1 MSYELRGRSGTG
13 TPNTPKLVAISDLH
27 VRYAENRALVE
38 ELRPES
44 SADWLLVAG
53 DVADLVSD
61 FRWALGVL
69 RSRFARVVWAPG
81 NHDLWTLPADPV
93 QLRGEE
99 KYLQL
104 VEICR
109 QLGVDTP
116 EDPFPVWSSAA
127 EPVVVAPLF
136 VLYDYTF
143 RPEGT
148 ASKAEALEVA
158 KSAHVVGNDEKYLH
172 PDPYPSLDAWCAA
185 RLKVTAARLD
195 AVPSSRRT
203 VLVNHFPLTREP
215 TRILR
220 YPEFALWC
228 GTEATADWHLR
239 YRAEAVVYGHLH
251 IPRTISEDGVP
262 FEEVSLGYPREW
274 QPRSRVPGL
283 PVQILPTD

>member
-13 TPNTPKLVAISDLH
+13 TPKLVAISDLH

-44 SADWLLVAG
+44 SADWLIVAG

-61 FRWALGVL
+61 FTWTMGVL
-69 RSRFARVVWAPG
+69 RSRFARVIWAPG
-81 NHDLWTLPADPV
+81 NHDLWTLPVDPV
-93 QLRGEE
+93 QSRGEE
-99 KYLQL
+99 KYLHL
-104 VEICR
+104 VELCR

-116 EDPFPVWSSAA
+116 EDPYPVWTMGSGSFAI
-127 EPVVVAPLF
+127 APLF

-148 ASKAEALEVA
+148 SNKAEALAVA
-158 KSAHVVGNDEKYLH
+158 KEAHVVGNDEIYLH

-185 RLKVTAARLD
+185 RLKVTTERLD
-195 AVPSSRRT
+195 SIPPSQQT
-203 VLVNHFPLTREP
+203 ILVNHFPLTREP

-251 IPRTISEDGVP
+251 IPRTITEDGVL

-283 PVQILPTD
+283 PVQVLPAE

>member
-13 TPNTPKLVAISDLH
+13 TPKLVAISDLH

-44 SADWLLVAG
+44 SADWLIVAG
-53 DVADLVSD
+53 DVADLVED
-61 FRWALGVL
+61 FTWTMDVL
-69 RSRFARVVWAPG
+69 RSRFERVIWAPG

-99 KYLQL
+99 KYLHL
-104 VEICR
+104 VELCR

-116 EDPFPVWSSAA
+116 EDPYPVWEADDRQLTI
-127 EPVVVAPLF
+127 APLF

-148 ASKAEALEVA
+148 SDKAEALAVA
-158 KSAHVVGNDEKYLH
+158 KEAHVVGNDEVYLH
-172 PDPYPSLDAWCAA
+172 PDPYQSLDAWCAA
-185 RLKVTAARLD
+185 RLKATAERLD
-195 AVPSSRRT
+195 AIPAEQKA

-239 YRAEAVVYGHLH
+239 YRAEVVVYGHLH
-251 IPRTISEDGVP
+251 IPRTIIEDGVP

-274 QPRSRVPGL
+274 QPRERVPGL
-283 PVQILPTD
+283 PVQVLPNA

>member
-1 MSYELRGRSGTG
+1 MTYELRGRSGTG
-13 TPNTPKLVAISDLH
+13 TPKLVAISDLH
-27 VRYAENRALVE
+27 VRYPENRELVE
-38 ELRPES
+38 KLRPGSDE
-44 SADWLLVAG
+44 DWLLVAG

-61 FRWALGVL
+61 FRWTLEVL

-99 KYLQL
+99 KYLHL

-116 EDPFPVWSSAA
+116 EDPYPVWRDDI
-127 EPVVVAPLF
+127 VVAPLF

-143 RPEGT
+143 RPVGT
-148 ASKAEALEVA
+148 ASKDEALEVA

-185 RLKVTAARLD
+185 RLKVTTARLD
-195 AVPSSRRT
+195 AVPSTQRT

-239 YRAEAVVYGHLH
+239 YRASAVVYGHLH
-251 IPRTISEDGVP
+251 IPRTITEDGVP

-274 QPRSRVPGL
+274 QLRSRVPGL
-283 PVQILPTD
+283 PVQILPAD